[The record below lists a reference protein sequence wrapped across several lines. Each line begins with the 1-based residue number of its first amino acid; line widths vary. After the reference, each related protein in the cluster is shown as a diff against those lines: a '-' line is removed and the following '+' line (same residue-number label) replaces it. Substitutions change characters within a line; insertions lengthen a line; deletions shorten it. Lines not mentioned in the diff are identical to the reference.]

1 MFESDVI
8 VIGSGFGGS
17 VAALR
22 LAEQGLRVTV
32 LEQGRR
38 IAKPDIE
45 AGNLALKQLYWAPPL
60 GLRGYF
66 TQHIFKDVGI
76 VGGVGVGGG
85 SLVYAAV
92 LLEPKQAFFE
102 DEAWSKLG
110 VDWQRELA
118 PHYETA
124 KRMLGRAVNPHL
136 GLQDQHLRQAAGA
149 LGAGNTF
156 GPTPNGIFFGLP
168 GAKPSP
174 GAVHAD
180 PYFDGRGPARTA
192 CTACGRCLAGCA
204 VGAKNSL
211 DKNYLYLA
219 EQLGA
224 KIVPERRATAI
235 KPLPGGGY
243 EVTAE
248 SGFASSLRETYRAA
262 KVIVAAGVVGTLS
275 LLFRCRDDL
284 KTLPGISRHLGTRVR
299 TNSEA
304 IVGILGPTGA
314 QPVDTGGPAVSS
326 DFYPNAHT
334 HITQN
339 RFPPAYEFMKWY
351 YGPMI
356 DGAVPWRRAL
366 QTIFA
371 FMRRPW
377 RALAAWRRK
386 AWTTQVTVLTV
397 MQHVDN
403 EMAFRWG
410 RGLLTGFRKGL
421 VSEVPK
427 GKAAPTFLKE
437 ANDAARAVAKVSG
450 GVPQNMVTESIF
462 GLSST
467 AHILGGCPMGKSADE
482 GVIGTDHQVHGYP
495 GLYVMDGA
503 AVSANVGVNP
513 SLTITALAERAVSTL
528 SRRVKAEPQPTA

>member
-1 MFESDVI
+1 MLESDVI

-22 LAEQGLRVTV
+22 LAEQGRRVTV

-38 IAKPDIE
+38 ISTTDLE
-45 AGNLALKQLYWAPPL
+45 AGNQSLKRLYWAPPL
-60 GLRGYF
+60 GMRGYF

-92 LLEPKQAFFE
+92 LLEPKAAFFE
-102 DEAWSKLG
+102 DEAWSRLG

-124 KRMLGRAVNPHL
+124 KRMLGRAPNPHL
-136 GLQDQHLRQAAGA
+136 AAQDAHLKQAAEA
-149 LGAGNTF
+149 LGAADTF
-156 GPTPNGIFFGLP
+156 GPVPNGIFFGPAGERPTP
-168 GAKPSP
+168 G
-174 GAVHAD
+174 VTHAD
-180 PYFDGRGPARTA
+180 PYFGGQGPARTA
-192 CTACGRCLAGCA
+192 CTACGRCLAGC
-204 VGAKNSL
+204 VPGAKNSL

-219 EQLGA
+219 ERLGA
-224 KIVPERRATAI
+224 KIIPERRAVEI
-235 KPLPGGGY
+235 RPLGGGGY
-243 EVTAE
+243 EVAAE
-248 SGFASSLRETYRAA
+248 SPFEKGVLERYRAGN
-262 KVIVAAGVVGTLS
+262 VIVAAGVVGTLS

-284 KTLPGISRHLGTRVR
+284 ATLPALSRHLGTRVR

-304 IVGILGPTGA
+304 IVGILGPEGA
-314 QPVDTGGPAVSS
+314 EPVDTGGPAVSS

-334 HITQN
+334 HVTQN

-351 YGPMI
+351 FGPMV
-356 DGAVPWRRAL
+356 DDAVPWRRAL
-366 QTIFA
+366 RTIGA
-371 FMRRPW
+371 FLLRPW
-377 RALAAWRRK
+377 AAVAAWRRK
-386 AWTTQVTVLTV
+386 RWTTQVSVLTV

-410 RGLLTGFRKGL
+410 RGVLTGFRKGL
-421 VSEVPK
+421 VSQVPR

-437 ANDAARAVAKVSG
+437 ANDAARAVAKAWG
-450 GVPQNMVTESIF
+450 GRPQNMVTESIF

-467 AHILGGCPMGKSADE
+467 AHILGGCPMGKNAGE

-513 SLTITALAERAVSTL
+513 SLTIAAMAERA
-528 SRRVKAEPQPTA
+528 SRMAGSPTPR